1 MSDHQDLVEQLMKEL
16 QERQEQGNELDQEG
30 TYVPMGSTP
39 PPSLESEEDPL
50 IQKLEEYLSTL
61 EVGGEKAEEIK
72 RIIAQLKKDRTPKK
86 ASRVVERLYSVTRET
101 EEKTG
106 QVMDK
111 IDEAMEKVTSITEL
125 LEEQKVEEA
134 KSALGEL
141 EGVLFD
147 AISLLQFQDITR
159 QKIERVIRALQNLNE
174 YLNEWFG
181 TTETSLSKGE
191 AATS

>member
-16 QERQEQGNELDQEG
+16 QERQEQGNVLDQDG
-30 TYVPMGSTP
+30 AYVPMGATP
-39 PPSLESEEDPL
+39 PTSAEPEEDPL
-50 IQKLEEYLSTL
+50 IQKLEEYLTTL
-61 EVGGEKAEEIK
+61 EVGGEKAEEIRK
-72 RIIAQLKKDRTPKK
+72 IIAQLKKDRGPKK

-106 QVMDK
+106 EVMDK
-111 IDEAMEKVTSITEL
+111 IDEAMQRVTSITEL
-125 LEEQKVEEA
+125 LDQQKVEEA
-134 KSALGEL
+134 KEALAEL

-191 AATS
+191 AS

>member
-16 QERQEQGNELDQEG
+16 KEREEQGNVLDQEG
-30 TYVPMGSTP
+30 TYEPIK
-39 PPSLESEEDPL
+39 SLGAEEAADTGEDPL
-50 IQKLEEYLSTL
+50 IKKLEEYLSTL
-61 EVGGEKAEEIK
+61 EVGGKEAEEIK
-72 RIIAQLKKDRTPKK
+72 RIIAQLKKERGPKK

-106 QVMDK
+106 EVMDK
-111 IDEAMEKVTSITEL
+111 IDEAMQKVSEITEM
-125 LEEQKVEEA
+125 LENQKIDEA
-134 KSALGEL
+134 KGALGDL
-141 EGVLFD
+141 EGILFE

-181 TTETSLSKGE
+181 TTENSLAKGE
-191 AATS
+191 TS

>member
-1 MSDHQDLVEQLMKEL
+1 MSEHQDLVEQLMKEL
-16 QERQEQGNELDQEG
+16 QEREEQGNVLDQEG
-30 TYVPMGSTP
+30 AYVPMGSSSPASGET
-39 PPSLESEEDPL
+39 EEDPL

-61 EVGGEKAEEIK
+61 EVGGEKAEEI
-72 RIIAQLKKDRTPKK
+72 RSIIVQLKKERAPKK

-111 IDEAMEKVTSITEL
+111 IDEAMEKVATISGL
-125 LEEQKVEEA
+125 LEEQKLEEA
-134 KSALGEL
+134 KGALGEL

-181 TTETSLSKGE
+181 TTETSLSRDE
-191 AATS
+191 A